1 LALSNVSRVVN
12 TKELDNKRW
21 LVRALLLSAV
31 LTILFAKVYLTF
43 YVIDM
48 GVGIYS
54 ILTSFVL
61 FNILFISYFRYKDP
75 YWKVF
80 DKKIPE
86 NEMPLVSI
94 VVPVK
99 NEEADISTCIQS
111 CIDQTYKN
119 KEIIVIDDGSTD
131 KTGIIL
137 DEIKAHNPSSNLKI
151 VHLKE
156 SVGKKKAIEAASK
169 IAKGEIYAFMDS
181 DCDMAHDATEKA
193 VQLFYSDK
201 QLGAVTGHGRVKNR
215 HAGGFTDHFLE
226 KLQDVYADG
235 ACRAQKG
242 MESVFSSVTCCA
254 GSLSFYRRDAIQDF
268 IPQWARD
275 RFLGMEF
282 KFATDRR
289 MTAHVLSTRPPK
301 ISYQSSS
308 QQQTTLPILTGTGY
322 TSKNLVTDHSDSDD
336 NKSSSYK
343 KQQVNGY
350 WKVLYSQSIKV
361 NIGVPPTLESLIKQ
375 QVRWRKSFIRSLFAA
390 GGIFWKRPF
399 YVALLYYLQT
409 SMKFIRPYIVASTVV
424 FMPLMGDYVTPIVW
438 FAGVLFTGMIYAVDF
453 RLRNPGDRNWLYR
466 PFFTLLSTY
475 VYTWLLIYAAI
486 TIKRTGWR

>member
-1 LALSNVSRVVN
+1 LALSSVPKIVDTR
-12 TKELDNKRW
+12 ELDNKRW
-21 LVRALLLSAV
+21 FVRALLLSSV
-31 LTILFAKVYLTF
+31 LTILFAKVYLTL

-75 YWKVF
+75 YLKVF

-86 NEMPLVSI
+86 NKMPLVSI

-99 NEEADISTCIQS
+99 NEEADITTCIQS
-111 CIDQTYKN
+111 CIDQTYRN

-131 KTGIIL
+131 NTGVIL
-137 DEIKAHNPSSNLKI
+137 DDIKNENPSTNLRI
-151 VHLKE
+151 VHLRE

-181 DCDMAHDATEKA
+181 DCDMAPDAAEKA
-193 VQLFYSDK
+193 VQLFYWDR

-215 HAGGFTDHFLE
+215 HVGGFTDHFLE

-242 MESVFSSVTCCA
+242 MESVYSSVTCCA

-289 MTAHVLSTRPPK
+289 MTAHVLATSPPA
-301 ISYQSSS
+301 ISYN
-308 QQQTTLPILTGTGY
+308 
-322 TSKNLVTDHSDSDD
+322 SKNQQETAIPVLSGEGYAS
-336 NKSSSYK
+336 KSMLSNNSENTESTSGE
-343 KQQVNGY
+343 KQQVNGL
-350 WKVLYSQSIKV
+350 WKVLYSQNIRV
-361 NIGVPPTLESLIKQ
+361 NIGVPPTFETLIKQ

-399 YVALLYYLQT
+399 YVAMLYYLQT
-409 SMKFIRPYIVASTVV
+409 SMKFIRPYIVASTVI
-424 FMPLMGDYVTPIVW
+424 FMPLMGDYITPIVW
-438 FAGVLFTGMIYAVDF
+438 FAGVVFTGMIYAVDF

-486 TIKRTGWR
+486 TIKKTGWR

>member
-1 LALSNVSRVVN
+1 MKTR
-12 TKELDNKRW
+12 ELDNKRW

-31 LTILFAKVYLTF
+31 LTILFAKVYLTV

-80 DKKIPE
+80 DKKIPT
-86 NEMPLVSI
+86 NEMPLVSL

-99 NEEADISTCIQS
+99 NEEADITSCIQS
-111 CIDQTYKN
+111 CIDQTYKK

-131 KTGIIL
+131 RTGAIL
-137 DEIKAHNPSSNLKI
+137 DAIKKQNPSTNLNI

-156 SVGKKKAIEAASK
+156 SVGKKKAIEVASK
-169 IAKGEIYAFMDS
+169 IARGEIYGFMDS
-181 DCDMAHDATEKA
+181 DCAMANDATEKA
-193 VQLFYSDK
+193 VKLFYFDK
-201 QLGAVTGHGRVKNR
+201 QLGALTGHGRTKNR
-215 HAGGFTDHFLE
+215 HEGGFRDHFLE

-289 MTAHVLSTRPPK
+289 MTAHVLANRPPL
-301 ISYQSSS
+301 ISYSSAD
-308 QQQTTLPILTGTGY
+308 QRQTAMPIVGNEGY
-322 TSKNLVTDHSDSDD
+322 TSNSMLSNGSGSIESTSDR
-336 NKSSSYK
+336 K
-343 KQQVNGY
+343 KEANGY

-361 NIGVPPTLESLIKQ
+361 DIGVPPTLDSLIKQ

-424 FMPLMGDYVTPIVW
+424 FLPLMGDYVTPIVW

-486 TIKRTGWR
+486 TIKKTGWR

>member
-1 LALSNVSRVVN
+1 MSNVPKFVKTR
-12 TKELDNKRW
+12 ELDNKRW

-31 LTILFAKVYLTF
+31 LTILFVKVYLTV

-80 DKKIPE
+80 DKKIPT
-86 NEMPLVSI
+86 NEMPLVSL

-99 NEEADISTCIQS
+99 NEEADITSCIQS
-111 CIDQTYKN
+111 CIDQTYKK

-131 KTGIIL
+131 RTGAIL
-137 DEIKAHNPSSNLKI
+137 DEIKNQNPSTNLNI
-151 VHLKE
+151 VHLRE
-156 SVGKKKAIEAASK
+156 SVGKKKAIEVASK
-169 IAKGEIYAFMDS
+169 IARGEIYGFMDS
-181 DCDMAHDATEKA
+181 DCSMANDATEKA
-193 VQLFYSDK
+193 VKLFYFDK
-201 QLGAVTGHGRVKNR
+201 QLGALTGHGRTKNR
-215 HAGGFTDHFLE
+215 HEGGFRDHFLE

-289 MTAHVLSTRPPK
+289 MTAHVLANRPPL
-301 ISYQSSS
+301 ISYSSAD
-308 QQQTTLPILTGTGY
+308 QRQTAMPIVGNEGY
-322 TSKNLVTDHSDSDD
+322 TSNRMFSNESESIESTSDR
-336 NKSSSYK
+336 K
-343 KQQVNGY
+343 KDANRY

-361 NIGVPPTLESLIKQ
+361 DIGVPPTLDSLIKQ

-424 FMPLMGDYVTPIVW
+424 FLPLMGDYVTPIVW

-486 TIKRTGWR
+486 TIKKTGWR

>member
-1 LALSNVSRVVN
+1 MNILPQVFNL
-12 TKELDNKRW
+12 KELDTKRW
-21 LVRALLLSAV
+21 LIRVLLLSAV
-31 LTILFAKVYLTF
+31 FTILTTKVYLTI
-43 YVIDM
+43 YVIDL
-48 GVGIYS
+48 GVGLYS

-61 FNILFISYFRYKDP
+61 FNILFFSYFRYKDP
-75 YWKVF
+75 FFKVF

-86 NEMPLVSI
+86 NKLPLVSI

-99 NEEADISTCIQS
+99 NEENDIRS
-111 CIDQTYKN
+111 CIESCINQTYTK

-131 KTGIIL
+131 GTSKIL
-137 DEIKAHNPSSNLKI
+137 DTIKEENNHVDLRI
-151 VHLKE
+151 VHLE
-156 SVGKKKAIEAASK
+156 NSVGKKKAIEVASK

-181 DCDMAHDATEKA
+181 DCDMALDATEKA
-193 VQLFYSDK
+193 VKIFYSDN

-215 HAGGFTDHFLE
+215 HSGGFFDHFLE

-268 IPQWARD
+268 IPKWARD

-289 MTAHVLSTRPPK
+289 MTAHVLSTKPPAHYEIKK
-301 ISYQSSS
+301 IS
-308 QQQTTLPILTGTGY
+308 
-322 TSKNLVTDHSDSDD
+322 SKEE
-336 NKSSSYK
+336 
-343 KQQVNGY
+343 VNGY
-350 WKVLYSQSIKV
+350 WKVMYSQNIRV
-361 NIGVPPTLESLIKQ
+361 NIGVPPTLVSLIKQ
-375 QVRWRKSFIRSLFAA
+375 QIRWRKSFIRSLFAA

-399 YVALLYYLQT
+399 YVALLYYFQT
-409 SMKFIRPYIVASTVV
+409 SMKFIRPYIVATTVV
-424 FMPLMGDYVTPIVW
+424 FLPLAGDYITPVVW
-438 FAGVLFTGMIYAVDF
+438 FAGVLFTGMIYGVDF
-453 RLRNPGDRNWLYR
+453 RLRNPGDKNWIYR

-486 TIKRTGWR
+486 TIKKTGWR

>member
-1 LALSNVSRVVN
+1 MSLSSVPKIVETR
-12 TKELDNKRW
+12 ELDNKRW

-31 LTILFAKVYLTF
+31 LTILFTKVYLTIF
-43 YVIDM
+43 VIDL

-75 YWKVF
+75 YFKVF
-80 DKKIPE
+80 NKKIPE
-86 NEMPLVSI
+86 HELPLVSI

-99 NEEADISTCIQS
+99 NEENDITSCVQS
-111 CIDQTYKN
+111 CIDQTYKK
-119 KEIIVIDDGSTD
+119 KEIIVINDGSTD
-131 KTGIIL
+131 NTGAIL
-137 DEIKAHNPSSNLKI
+137 DDIKNANPSANLRI

-156 SVGKKKAIEAASK
+156 SVGKKKAIEVASK

-193 VQLFYSDK
+193 VQLFYWDK

-215 HAGGFTDHFLE
+215 HTGGFRDHFLE

-242 MESVFSSVTCCA
+242 MESVYASVTCCA

-301 ISYQSSS
+301 ISYS
-308 QQQTTLPILTGTGY
+308 
-322 TSKNLVTDHSDSDD
+322 SKNQNQAAVPLLNGEGYASESVFSENPGNSESESDG
-336 NKSSSYK
+336 K
-343 KQQVNGY
+343 KEVNGY
-350 WKVLYSQSIKV
+350 WKVMYSQSIRV

-375 QVRWRKSFIRSLFAA
+375 QIRWRKSFIRSLFAA

-424 FMPLMGDYVTPIVW
+424 FLPLMGDYITPVVW

-486 TIKRTGWR
+486 TIKKTGWR

>member
-1 LALSNVSRVVN
+1 MALSNVPKVVD
-12 TKELDNKRW
+12 TRELDNKRW

-31 LTILFAKVYLTF
+31 LTILFAKVYLTV

-75 YWKVF
+75 YLKVF
-80 DKKIPE
+80 DKKIPA

-99 NEEADISTCIQS
+99 NEEADITTCIQS
-111 CIDQTYKN
+111 CIDQTYKK

-131 KTGIIL
+131 GTGAIL
-137 DEIKAHNPSSNLKI
+137 DEIKNENPSVNLRI

-201 QLGAVTGHGRVKNR
+201 QLGALTGHGRVKNR
-215 HAGGFTDHFLE
+215 HEGGFRDHFLE

-289 MTAHVLSTRPPK
+289 MTAHVLSTRPPP
-301 ISYQSSS
+301 ISYSSAN
-308 QQQTTLPILTGTGY
+308 QRQTALSIVGNEGY
-322 TSKNLVTDHSDSDD
+322 TSRSMVSNDQESIESTSDG
-336 NKSSSYK
+336 K
-343 KQQVNGY
+343 KEVNGY
-350 WKVLYSQSIKV
+350 WKVMYSQSIRV
-361 NIGVPPTLESLIKQ
+361 NIGVPPTLDSLIKQ

-424 FMPLMGDYVTPIVW
+424 FMPLMGDYITPIVW

-486 TIKRTGWR
+486 TIKKTGWR

>member
-1 LALSNVSRVVN
+1 MSNVPKFVKTR
-12 TKELDNKRW
+12 ELDNKRW

-31 LTILFAKVYLTF
+31 LTILFAKVYLTV

-80 DKKIPE
+80 DKKIPT
-86 NEMPLVSI
+86 NEMPLVSL

-99 NEEADISTCIQS
+99 NEEADITSCIQS
-111 CIDQTYKN
+111 CIDQTYKK

-131 KTGIIL
+131 RTGAIL
-137 DEIKAHNPSSNLKI
+137 DAIKNQNPSTNLNI

-156 SVGKKKAIEAASK
+156 SVGKKKAIEVASK
-169 IAKGEIYAFMDS
+169 IARGEIYGFMDS
-181 DCDMAHDATEKA
+181 DCAMANDATEKA
-193 VQLFYSDK
+193 VKLFYFDK
-201 QLGAVTGHGRVKNR
+201 QIGALTGHGRTKNR
-215 HAGGFTDHFLE
+215 HEGGFRDHFLE

-289 MTAHVLSTRPPK
+289 MTAHVLANRPPL
-301 ISYQSSS
+301 ISYSSPD
-308 QQQTTLPILTGTGY
+308 QRETMMPIAGNEDY
-322 TSKNLVTDHSDSDD
+322 TSNSMLSNESGSTESTSDR
-336 NKSSSYK
+336 K
-343 KQQVNGY
+343 KEVNGF

-361 NIGVPPTLESLIKQ
+361 DIGVPPTLDSLIKQ

-424 FMPLMGDYVTPIVW
+424 FLPLMGDYITPIVW

-486 TIKRTGWR
+486 TIKKTGWR

>member
-1 LALSNVSRVVN
+1 MALSNVPKFVKTR
-12 TKELDNKRW
+12 ELDNKRW

-31 LTILFAKVYLTF
+31 LTILFAKVYLTV

-80 DKKIPE
+80 DKKIPTD
-86 NEMPLVSI
+86 EMPLVSL

-99 NEEADISTCIQS
+99 NEEADITSCIQS
-111 CIDQTYKN
+111 CIDQTYKK

-131 KTGIIL
+131 RTGAIL
-137 DEIKAHNPSSNLKI
+137 DAIKNQNPSTNLNI

-156 SVGKKKAIEAASK
+156 SVGKKKAIEVASK
-169 IAKGEIYAFMDS
+169 IARGEIYGFMDS
-181 DCDMAHDATEKA
+181 DCAMANDATEKA
-193 VQLFYSDK
+193 VKLFYFDK
-201 QLGAVTGHGRVKNR
+201 QIGALTGHGRTKNR
-215 HAGGFTDHFLE
+215 HEGGFRDHFLE

-289 MTAHVLSTRPPK
+289 MTAHVLANRPPL
-301 ISYQSSS
+301 ISYSSPD
-308 QQQTTLPILTGTGY
+308 QRETMMPIAGNEGY
-322 TSKNLVTDHSDSDD
+322 TSNSMLSNESGSIESTSDR
-336 NKSSSYK
+336 K
-343 KQQVNGY
+343 KEANGF

-361 NIGVPPTLESLIKQ
+361 DIGVPPTLDSLIKQ

-424 FMPLMGDYVTPIVW
+424 FLPLMGDYITPIVW

-486 TIKRTGWR
+486 TIKKTGWR

>member
-1 LALSNVSRVVN
+1 MSSVPKIVDTR
-12 TKELDNKRW
+12 ELDNKRW
-21 LVRALLLSAV
+21 FVRALLLSSV
-31 LTILFAKVYLTF
+31 LTILFAKVYLTL

-75 YWKVF
+75 YLKVF
-80 DKKIPE
+80 DKKIPD
-86 NEMPLVSI
+86 NKMPLVSI

-99 NEEADISTCIQS
+99 NEEADITTCIQS
-111 CIDQTYKN
+111 CIDQTYRN

-131 KTGIIL
+131 NTGAIL
-137 DEIKAHNPSSNLKI
+137 DNIKNENPSTNLRI

-181 DCDMAHDATEKA
+181 DCDMAPDAAEKA
-193 VQLFYSDK
+193 IQLFYWDK

-242 MESVFSSVTCCA
+242 MESVYSSVTCCA

-289 MTAHVLSTRPPK
+289 MTAHVLATSPPS
-301 ISYQSSS
+301 ISHNAKN
-308 QQQTTLPILTGTGY
+308 QQKTAIPILSGDGY
-322 TSKNLVTDHSDSDD
+322 ASNSVLSNNSENTESTSAE
-336 NKSSSYK
+336 
-343 KQQVNGY
+343 KQESNGL
-350 WKVLYSQSIKV
+350 WKVLYSQNIRV
-361 NIGVPPTLESLIKQ
+361 NIGVPPTFETLIKQ

-399 YVALLYYLQT
+399 YVAMLYYLQT
-409 SMKFIRPYIVASTVV
+409 SMKFIRPYIVASTVI
-424 FMPLMGDYVTPIVW
+424 FMPLMGDYITPIVW
-438 FAGVLFTGMIYAVDF
+438 FAGVVFTGMIYAVDF
-453 RLRNPGDRNWLYR
+453 RLRNPGDGNWLYR

-486 TIKRTGWR
+486 TIKKTGWR

>member
-1 LALSNVSRVVN
+1 LALSNVPRVVN
-12 TKELDNKRW
+12 TRELDNKRW
-21 LVRALLLSAV
+21 FVRGLLLSAV
-31 LTILFAKVYLTF
+31 LTILVTKVFLTI

-61 FNILFISYFRYKDP
+61 FNILFISYFKYKDP

-86 NEMPLVSI
+86 NELPLVSI

-99 NEEADISTCIQS
+99 NEEADITTCIQS
-111 CIDQTYKN
+111 CIDQTYKK

-131 KTGIIL
+131 RTGEIL
-137 DEIKAHNPSSNLKI
+137 DQIKKDNPTTNLNV
-151 VHLKE
+151 VHLQE
-156 SVGKKKAIEAASK
+156 SVGKKKAIETASK

-181 DCDMAHDATEKA
+181 DCDMTYDATEKA
-193 VQLFYSDK
+193 VKLFYSDK

-301 ISYQSSS
+301 IYYKSKN
-308 QQQTTLPILTGTGY
+308 QQQAAVPILNGAGY
-322 TSKNLVTDHSDSDD
+322 TSKNIGSDHSDGNEFSADQ
-336 NKSSSYK
+336 N
-343 KQQVNGY
+343 QEVNGY

-399 YVALLYYLQT
+399 YVAILYYLQT

-424 FMPLMGDYVTPIVW
+424 FMPLMGDYITPVVW

-466 PFFTLLSTY
+466 PFFTLLS
-475 VYTWLLIYAAI
+475 
-486 TIKRTGWR
+486 

>member
-1 LALSNVSRVVN
+1 MALSNLPKFTK

-21 LVRALLLSAV
+21 FVRALLLSAV
-31 LTILFAKVYLTF
+31 LAILCTKVFLTI

-61 FNILFISYFRYKDP
+61 FNILFISYFRYRDP
-75 YWKVF
+75 YLKVF
-80 DKKIPE
+80 DKRIPE
-86 NEMPLVSI
+86 NDKPLVSI

-111 CIDQTYKN
+111 CIDQTYQK
-119 KEIIVIDDGSTD
+119 KEIIVIDDGSID
-131 KTGIIL
+131 KTGDIL
-137 DEIKAHNPSSNLKI
+137 DSIKDKNKSVNLRI

-169 IAKGEIYAFMDS
+169 IAHGQIYAFMDS
-181 DCDMAHDATEKA
+181 DCDMAVDATEKA
-193 VQLFYSDK
+193 VQIFYADK
-201 QLGAVTGHGRVKNR
+201 QVGALTGHGRVKNR
-215 HAGGFTDHFLE
+215 HAGGFWDHFLE

-242 MESVFSSVTCCA
+242 AESVFSSVSCCA
-254 GSLSFYRRDAIQDF
+254 GSLSFYRRAAIQDF

-301 ISYQSSS
+301 ITNKSTNEQYAAV
-308 QQQTTLPILTGTGY
+308 PILNVEGMAKRSTY
-322 TSKNLVTDHSDSDD
+322 ENSFENKNEESET
-336 NKSSSYK
+336 
-343 KQQVNGY
+343 KQDVNGY
-350 WKVLYSQSIKV
+350 WKVLYSQNIRV
-361 NIGVPPTLESLIKQ
+361 NIGVPPTLDSLIKQ

-390 GGIFWKRPF
+390 GGIFWKRPL
-399 YVALLYYLQT
+399 YVALLYYFQT
-409 SMKFIRPYIVASTVV
+409 SMKFIRPYIVATTVV
-424 FMPLMGDYVTPIVW
+424 YLPLAGDFITPVVW

-475 VYTWLLIYAAI
+475 IYTWLLIYAAI
-486 TIKRTGWR
+486 TIKKSGWR

>member
-1 LALSNVSRVVN
+1 LALSNVPKFVKTR
-12 TKELDNKRW
+12 ELDNKRW

-31 LTILFAKVYLTF
+31 LTILFAKVYLTV

-80 DKKIPE
+80 DKKIPT
-86 NEMPLVSI
+86 NEMPLVSL

-99 NEEADISTCIQS
+99 NEEADITSCIQS
-111 CIDQTYKN
+111 CIDQTYKK

-131 KTGIIL
+131 RTGAIL
-137 DEIKAHNPSSNLKI
+137 DAIKNQNPSTNLNI

-156 SVGKKKAIEAASK
+156 SVGKKKAIEVASK
-169 IAKGEIYAFMDS
+169 IARGEIYGFMDS
-181 DCDMAHDATEKA
+181 DCAMANDATEKA
-193 VQLFYSDK
+193 VKLFYFDK
-201 QLGAVTGHGRVKNR
+201 QIGALTGHGRTKNR
-215 HAGGFTDHFLE
+215 HEGGFRDHFLE

-289 MTAHVLSTRPPK
+289 MTAHVLANRPPL
-301 ISYQSSS
+301 ISYSSPD
-308 QQQTTLPILTGTGY
+308 QRETMMPIAGNEDY
-322 TSKNLVTDHSDSDD
+322 TSNSMLSNESGSTESTSDR
-336 NKSSSYK
+336 K
-343 KQQVNGY
+343 KEVNGF

-361 NIGVPPTLESLIKQ
+361 DIGVPPTLDSLIKQ
-375 QVRWRKSFIRSLFAA
+375 QVRWRESFIRSLFAA

-424 FMPLMGDYVTPIVW
+424 FLPLMGDYITPIVW

-486 TIKRTGWR
+486 TIKKTGWR

>member
-1 LALSNVSRVVN
+1 MSSVPKFVKL
-12 TKELDNKRW
+12 KELDNKRW
-21 LVRALLLSAV
+21 FVRSLLLSAV
-31 LTILFAKVYLTF
+31 LTILITKVFLTI
-43 YVIDM
+43 YVIDA
-48 GVGIYS
+48 GVGMYS

-75 YWKVF
+75 YLKVF
-80 DKKIPE
+80 DRKIPE
-86 NEMPLVSI
+86 NRMPLVSI

-99 NEEADISTCIQS
+99 NEEADIRTCIQS
-111 CIDQTYKN
+111 CIDQSYPK

-131 KTGIIL
+131 KTGEIL
-137 DEIKAHNPSSNLKI
+137 DKIKDENKSADLRI

-156 SVGKKKAIEAASK
+156 SGGKKKAIEAASK
-169 IAKGEIYAFMDS
+169 IARGEIYAFMDS
-181 DCDMAHDATEKA
+181 DCDMASDATEKA
-193 VQLFYSDK
+193 VQIFYFDK
-201 QLGAVTGHGRVKNR
+201 QVGAITGHGRVKNR
-215 HAGGFTDHFLE
+215 HSGGFTDHFLE

-242 MESVFSSVTCCA
+242 METVFSSVTCCA

-301 ISYQSSS
+301 LYNQTHYEQLSAISILNSGNISKSMMS
-308 QQQTTLPILTGTGY
+308 QDGEETD
-322 TSKNLVTDHSDSDD
+322 KN
-336 NKSSSYK
+336 NKK
-343 KQQVNGY
+343 EEVNGY
-350 WKVLYSQSIKV
+350 WKVLYSQHIRV
-361 NIGVPPTLESLIKQ
+361 NIGVPSTLISLIKQ

-390 GGIFWKRPF
+390 GGVFWKRPL
-399 YVALLYYLQT
+399 YVSFIYYLQT
-409 SMKFIRPYIVASTVV
+409 SMKFIRPYIVATTVF
-424 FMPLMGDYVTPIVW
+424 FMPLMGDYTTPVVW
-438 FAGVLFTGMIYAVDF
+438 FAGVFFTGMIYAVDF
-453 RLRNPGDRNWLYR
+453 RLRNPGDKNWLYR

-486 TIKRTGWR
+486 TIKKTGWR

>member
-1 LALSNVSRVVN
+1 MSNVPKFVKTR
-12 TKELDNKRW
+12 ELDNKRW

-31 LTILFAKVYLTF
+31 LTILFAKVYLTV

-80 DKKIPE
+80 DKKIPT
-86 NEMPLVSI
+86 NEMPLVSL

-99 NEEADISTCIQS
+99 NEEADITSCIQS
-111 CIDQTYKN
+111 CIDQTYKK

-131 KTGIIL
+131 RTGAIL
-137 DEIKAHNPSSNLKI
+137 DAIKNQNPSTNLNI

-156 SVGKKKAIEAASK
+156 SVGKKKAIEVASK
-169 IAKGEIYAFMDS
+169 IARGEIYGFMDS
-181 DCDMAHDATEKA
+181 DCAMANDATEKA
-193 VQLFYSDK
+193 VKLFYFDK
-201 QLGAVTGHGRVKNR
+201 QIGALTGHGRTKNR
-215 HAGGFTDHFLE
+215 HEGGFRDHFLE

-289 MTAHVLSTRPPK
+289 MTAHVLANRPPL
-301 ISYQSSS
+301 ISYSSPD
-308 QQQTTLPILTGTGY
+308 QRETMMPIAGNEDY
-322 TSKNLVTDHSDSDD
+322 TSNSMLSNESGSIESTSDR
-336 NKSSSYK
+336 K
-343 KQQVNGY
+343 KEANGF

-361 NIGVPPTLESLIKQ
+361 DIGVPPTLDSLIKQ

-424 FMPLMGDYVTPIVW
+424 FLPLMGDYITPIVW

-486 TIKRTGWR
+486 TIKKTGWR

>member
-1 LALSNVSRVVN
+1 MSNLPKFTK

-21 LVRALLLSAV
+21 FVRALLLSAV
-31 LTILFAKVYLTF
+31 LAILCTKVFLTI

-61 FNILFISYFRYKDP
+61 FNILFISYFRYRDP
-75 YWKVF
+75 YLKVF
-80 DKKIPE
+80 DKRIPE
-86 NEMPLVSI
+86 NDKPLVSI

-111 CIDQTYKN
+111 CIDQTYQK

-131 KTGIIL
+131 RTGDIL
-137 DEIKAHNPSSNLKI
+137 DSIKDKNKSVNLRI

-156 SVGKKKAIEAASK
+156 SGGKKKAIEAASK
-169 IAKGEIYAFMDS
+169 IAHGEIYAFMDS
-181 DCDMAHDATEKA
+181 DCDMAVDATEKA
-193 VQLFYSDK
+193 VQIFYSDS
-201 QLGAVTGHGRVKNR
+201 QVGALTGHGRVKNR
-215 HAGGFTDHFLE
+215 HVGGFWDHFLE

-242 MESVFSSVTCCA
+242 AESVFSSVSCCA
-254 GSLSFYRRDAIQDF
+254 GSLSFYRRAAVQDF

-301 ISYQSSS
+301 IINKSTNEQYAAV
-308 QQQTTLPILTGTGY
+308 PILSVAGMTKRSTY
-322 TSKNLVTDHSDSDD
+322 ENSFENKDEESKT
-336 NKSSSYK
+336 
-343 KQQVNGY
+343 KQDVNGY
-350 WKVLYSQSIKV
+350 WKVLYSQNIRV
-361 NIGVPPTLESLIKQ
+361 NIGVPSTLDSLIKQ

-390 GGIFWKRPF
+390 GGIFWKRPL
-399 YVALLYYLQT
+399 YVALLYYFQT
-409 SMKFIRPYIVASTVV
+409 SMKFIRPYIVATTVV
-424 FMPLMGDYVTPIVW
+424 YMPLAGDFITPVVW

-475 VYTWLLIYAAI
+475 IYTWLLIYAAI
-486 TIKRTGWR
+486 TIKKSGWR

>member
-1 LALSNVSRVVN
+1 LALSNVPKFVKTR
-12 TKELDNKRW
+12 ELDNKRW

-31 LTILFAKVYLTF
+31 LTILFAKVYLTV

-80 DKKIPE
+80 DKKIPT
-86 NEMPLVSI
+86 NEMPLVSL

-99 NEEADISTCIQS
+99 NEEADITSCIQS
-111 CIDQTYKN
+111 CIDQTYKK

-131 KTGIIL
+131 RTGAIL
-137 DEIKAHNPSSNLKI
+137 DAIKNQNPSTNLNI

-156 SVGKKKAIEAASK
+156 SVGKKKAIEVASK
-169 IAKGEIYAFMDS
+169 IARGEIYGFMDS
-181 DCDMAHDATEKA
+181 DCAMANDATEKA
-193 VQLFYSDK
+193 VKLFYFDK
-201 QLGAVTGHGRVKNR
+201 QIGALTGHGRTKNR
-215 HAGGFTDHFLE
+215 HEGGFRDHFLE

-289 MTAHVLSTRPPK
+289 MTAHVLANRPPL
-301 ISYQSSS
+301 ISYSSPD
-308 QQQTTLPILTGTGY
+308 QRETMMPIAGNEDY
-322 TSKNLVTDHSDSDD
+322 TSNSMLSNESGSTESTSDR
-336 NKSSSYK
+336 K
-343 KQQVNGY
+343 KEVNGF

-361 NIGVPPTLESLIKQ
+361 DIGVPPTLDSLIKQ

-424 FMPLMGDYVTPIVW
+424 FLPLMGDYITPIVW

-486 TIKRTGWR
+486 TIKKTGWR

>member
-1 LALSNVSRVVN
+1 MALSSMPKFVKKS
-12 TKELDNKRW
+12 ELDNKRW
-21 LVRALLLSAV
+21 FVRALLLSAV
-31 LTILFAKVYLTF
+31 LTILFTKAYLTF
-43 YVIDM
+43 YVIDL

-75 YWKVF
+75 YLKVS
-80 DKKIPE
+80 DKKIPDTE
-86 NEMPLVSI
+86 KPLVSI

-99 NEEADISTCIQS
+99 NEEVDITDCIQS
-111 CIDQTYKN
+111 CLDQTYEN

-131 KTGIIL
+131 KTGEIL
-137 DEIKAHNPSSNLKI
+137 DRLKEQNKSANLRI
-151 VHLKE
+151 VHLEK

-193 VQLFYSDK
+193 VQIFYFDR
-201 QLGAVTGHGRVKNR
+201 QLGAITGHGRVKNR
-215 HAGGFTDHFLE
+215 HAGGFRDHFLE

-289 MTAHVLSTRPPK
+289 MTAHVLATRPPGFSSTATTNK
-301 ISYQSSS
+301 TKQSVS
-308 QQQTTLPILTGTGY
+308 ILTGDSS
-322 TSKNLVTDHSDSDD
+322 TSAALGQDKGHIEV
-336 NKSSSYK
+336 KSSFEDME
-343 KQQVNGY
+343 VNGY
-350 WKVLYSQSIKV
+350 WKVLYSSHIRV
-361 NIGVPPTLESLIKQ
+361 NIGVPPTLDSLIKQ

-390 GGIFWKRPF
+390 GGIYWKRPF

-409 SMKFIRPYIVASTVV
+409 AMKFIRPYIVASTVV
-424 FMPLMGDYVTPIVW
+424 FLPLMGDYTTPIVW

-486 TIKRTGWR
+486 TIKKTGWR

>member
-1 LALSNVSRVVN
+1 MALSSVPRIVD
-12 TKELDNKRW
+12 TRELDNKRW
-21 LVRALLLSAV
+21 FVRALLLSAV
-31 LTILFAKVYLTF
+31 LTILFAKVYLTL
-43 YVIDM
+43 YVIDL

-61 FNILFISYFRYKDP
+61 FNILFLSYFRYKDP
-75 YWKVF
+75 YLKVF

-86 NEMPLVSI
+86 NKMPLVSI

-99 NEEADISTCIQS
+99 NEEADITTCVQS
-111 CIDQTYKN
+111 CIDQTYRK

-131 KTGIIL
+131 NTGAIL
-137 DEIKAHNPSSNLKI
+137 DDMKKENLSTNLRI

-156 SVGKKKAIEAASK
+156 SVGKKKAIEVASK

-181 DCDMAHDATEKA
+181 DCDMAPDAAEKA
-193 VQLFYSDK
+193 VQLFYWDK

-215 HAGGFTDHFLE
+215 HVGGFTDHFLE

-289 MTAHVLSTRPPK
+289 MTAHVLATSPHS
-301 ISYQSSS
+301 ISYNSKN
-308 QQQTTLPILTGTGY
+308 QQQAAMPILSCEGY
-322 TSKNLVTDHSDSDD
+322 ASKSVLSNGSENSEFTSGG
-336 NKSSSYK
+336 
-343 KQQVNGY
+343 KQELNGL
-350 WKVLYSQSIKV
+350 WKVLYSQNIRV
-361 NIGVPPTLESLIKQ
+361 NIGVPPTFETLMKQ

-409 SMKFIRPYIVASTVV
+409 AMKFIRPYIVASTVI
-424 FMPLMGDYVTPIVW
+424 FMPLMGDYITPIVW
-438 FAGVLFTGMIYAVDF
+438 FAGVVFTGMIYAVDF
-453 RLRNPGDRNWLYR
+453 RLRNPGDKNWLYR

-486 TIKRTGWR
+486 TIKKTGWR

>member
-1 LALSNVSRVVN
+1 LALSNVPKIVDTR
-12 TKELDNKRW
+12 ELDNKRW

-31 LTILFAKVYLTF
+31 LTILFAKVYLTV

-75 YWKVF
+75 YLKVF

-99 NEEADISTCIQS
+99 NEEADITTCIQS
-111 CIDQTYKN
+111 CINQTYKK
-119 KEIIVIDDGSTD
+119 KEVIVIDDGSTD
-131 KTGIIL
+131 KTGEIL
-137 DEIKAHNPSSNLKI
+137 DEIKNENPSTNLRI

-169 IAKGEIYAFMDS
+169 IARGEIYAFMDS

-201 QLGAVTGHGRVKNR
+201 QLGALTGHGRVKNR
-215 HAGGFTDHFLE
+215 HAGGFRDHFLE

-289 MTAHVLSTRPPK
+289 MTAHVLSTRPPLL
-301 ISYQSSS
+301 SYSSAT
-308 QQQTTLPILTGTGY
+308 QRQTAMPIVGSEGY
-322 TSKNLVTDHSDSDD
+322 TSKSMLSNGTDRGESVSDGKED
-336 NKSSSYK
+336 
-343 KQQVNGY
+343 VNGY
-350 WKVLYSQSIKV
+350 WKVLYSQNIRV
-361 NIGVPPTLESLIKQ
+361 NIGVPPTLDSLVKQ

-409 SMKFIRPYIVASTVV
+409 SMKFIRPYIVATTVV
-424 FMPLMGDYVTPIVW
+424 FMPLMGDYITPIVW

-453 RLRNPGDRNWLYR
+453 RLRNPGDKNWLYR

-486 TIKRTGWR
+486 TIKKTGWR

>member
-1 LALSNVSRVVN
+1 LALSNVPKIVDTR
-12 TKELDNKRW
+12 ELDNKRW

-31 LTILFAKVYLTF
+31 LTILFAKVYLTL

-61 FNILFISYFRYKDP
+61 FNVLFISYFRYKDP
-75 YWKVF
+75 YLKVF

-86 NEMPLVSI
+86 NEKPLVSI

-99 NEEADISTCIQS
+99 NEEADITMCIQS
-111 CIDQTYKN
+111 CINQTYKK

-131 KTGIIL
+131 KTGSIL
-137 DEIKAHNPSSNLKI
+137 DEIKNDNPSTNLRI

-181 DCDMAHDATEKA
+181 DCDMAHDAAEKA
-193 VQLFYSDK
+193 VQLFCSDK
-201 QLGAVTGHGRVKNR
+201 QLGALTGHGRVKNR
-215 HAGGFTDHFLE
+215 HAGGFRDHFLE

-289 MTAHVLSTRPPK
+289 MTAHVLSTRPPLL
-301 ISYQSSS
+301 SYSSTHQS
-308 QQQTTLPILTGTGY
+308 QTAMPIVGSEGY
-322 TSKNLVTDHSDSDD
+322 TSKSMLSNDSESVESNSDG
-336 NKSSSYK
+336 
-343 KQQVNGY
+343 KQEVNGY
-350 WKVLYSQSIKV
+350 WKVLYSQNIKV
-361 NIGVPPTLESLIKQ
+361 NIGVPPTLDSLVKQ

-409 SMKFIRPYIVASTVV
+409 SMKFIRPYIVATTVV
-424 FMPLMGDYVTPIVW
+424 FMPLMGDYITPIVW

-486 TIKRTGWR
+486 TIKKTGWR

>member
-1 LALSNVSRVVN
+1 MALSNVPKIVDTR
-12 TKELDNKRW
+12 ELDNKRW

-31 LTILFAKVYLTF
+31 LTILFAKVYLTV

-75 YWKVF
+75 YLKVF
-80 DKKIPE
+80 DKKIPT
-86 NEMPLVSI
+86 NELPLVSI

-99 NEEADISTCIQS
+99 NEEADITTCIQS
-111 CIDQTYKN
+111 CIDQTYKK

-131 KTGIIL
+131 RTGTIL
-137 DEIKAHNPSSNLKI
+137 DEIKNENPSTNLKI

-201 QLGAVTGHGRVKNR
+201 QLGALTGHGRVKNR
-215 HAGGFTDHFLE
+215 HEGGFRDHFLE

-289 MTAHVLSTRPPK
+289 MTAHVLSTRPPL
-301 ISYQSSS
+301 ISYSSTNRH
-308 QQQTTLPILTGTGY
+308 QTAMPIVGNEGY
-322 TSKNLVTDHSDSDD
+322 SSKSVLSNGPESIESTSDG
-336 NKSSSYK
+336 K
-343 KQQVNGY
+343 KEVNGY
-350 WKVLYSQSIKV
+350 WKVMYSQNIRV
-361 NIGVPPTLESLIKQ
+361 NIGVPPTLDSLIKQ

-424 FMPLMGDYVTPIVW
+424 FMPLMGDYITPVVW

-486 TIKRTGWR
+486 TIKKTGWR

>member
-1 LALSNVSRVVN
+1 MALSNVPKFVKTR
-12 TKELDNKRW
+12 ELDNKRW

-31 LTILFAKVYLTF
+31 LTILFAKVYLTV

-80 DKKIPE
+80 DKKIPT
-86 NEMPLVSI
+86 NEMPLVSL

-99 NEEADISTCIQS
+99 NEEADITSCIQS
-111 CIDQTYKN
+111 CIDQTYKK

-131 KTGIIL
+131 RTGAIL
-137 DEIKAHNPSSNLKI
+137 DAIKNQNPSTNLNI

-156 SVGKKKAIEAASK
+156 SVGKKKAIEVASK
-169 IAKGEIYAFMDS
+169 IARGEIYGFMDS
-181 DCDMAHDATEKA
+181 DCAMANDATEKA
-193 VQLFYSDK
+193 VKLFYFDK
-201 QLGAVTGHGRVKNR
+201 QIGALTGHGRTKNR
-215 HAGGFTDHFLE
+215 HEGGFRDHFLE

-289 MTAHVLSTRPPK
+289 MTAHVLANRPPL
-301 ISYQSSS
+301 ISYSSPD
-308 QQQTTLPILTGTGY
+308 QRETMMPIAGNEDY
-322 TSKNLVTDHSDSDD
+322 TSNSMLSNESGSTESTSDR
-336 NKSSSYK
+336 K
-343 KQQVNGY
+343 KEVNGF

-361 NIGVPPTLESLIKQ
+361 DIGVPPTLDSLIKQ

-424 FMPLMGDYVTPIVW
+424 FLPLMGDYITPIVW

-486 TIKRTGWR
+486 TIKKTGWR

>member
-1 LALSNVSRVVN
+1 LALSSVPKIVDTR
-12 TKELDNKRW
+12 ELDNKRW
-21 LVRALLLSAV
+21 FVRALLLSAV
-31 LTILFAKVYLTF
+31 LTILFAKVYLTL

-75 YWKVF
+75 YLKVL

-86 NEMPLVSI
+86 NKMPLVSI

-99 NEEADISTCIQS
+99 NEEADISTCVQS
-111 CIDQTYKN
+111 CIDQTYRN

-131 KTGIIL
+131 NTGIIL
-137 DEIKAHNPSSNLKI
+137 DNIKNENPSTNLRI
-151 VHLKE
+151 VHIKE

-169 IAKGEIYAFMDS
+169 IARGEIYAFMDS
-181 DCDMAHDATEKA
+181 DCDMAPDATEKA
-193 VQLFYSDK
+193 VQLFYWDR

-215 HAGGFTDHFLE
+215 HVGGFTDHFLE

-242 MESVFSSVTCCA
+242 MESVYSSVTCCA

-289 MTAHVLSTRPPK
+289 MTAHVLSTSPPS
-301 ISYQSSS
+301 ISYNSKN
-308 QQQTTLPILTGTGY
+308 QQETAVPILSGEGY
-322 TSKNLVTDHSDSDD
+322 ASKSMLSNNSENTESTSGE
-336 NKSSSYK
+336 
-343 KQQVNGY
+343 KQKVNGL
-350 WKVLYSQSIKV
+350 WKVLYSQNIRV
-361 NIGVPPTLESLIKQ
+361 NIGVPPTFDTLIKQ

-399 YVALLYYLQT
+399 YVAMLYYLQT
-409 SMKFIRPYIVASTVV
+409 SMKFIRPYIVASTVI
-424 FMPLMGDYVTPIVW
+424 FMPLMGDYITPIVW
-438 FAGVLFTGMIYAVDF
+438 FAGVVFTGMIYAVDF
-453 RLRNPGDRNWLYR
+453 RLRNPGDKNWMYR

-486 TIKRTGWR
+486 TIKKTGWR

>member
-1 LALSNVSRVVN
+1 LALSNVPKFVKTR
-12 TKELDNKRW
+12 ELDNKRW

-31 LTILFAKVYLTF
+31 LTILFAKVYLTV

-80 DKKIPE
+80 DKKIPT
-86 NEMPLVSI
+86 NEMPLVSL

-99 NEEADISTCIQS
+99 NEEADITSCIQS
-111 CIDQTYKN
+111 CIDQTYKK

-131 KTGIIL
+131 RTGAIL
-137 DEIKAHNPSSNLKI
+137 DAIKNQNPSTNLNI

-156 SVGKKKAIEAASK
+156 SVGKKKAIEVASK
-169 IAKGEIYAFMDS
+169 IARGEIYGFMDS
-181 DCDMAHDATEKA
+181 DCAMANDATEKA
-193 VQLFYSDK
+193 VKLFYFDK
-201 QLGAVTGHGRVKNR
+201 QIGALTGHGRTKNR
-215 HAGGFTDHFLE
+215 HEGGFRDHFLE

-289 MTAHVLSTRPPK
+289 MTAHVLANRPPL
-301 ISYQSSS
+301 ISYSSPD
-308 QQQTTLPILTGTGY
+308 QRETMMPI
-322 TSKNLVTDHSDSDD
+322 
-336 NKSSSYK
+336 
-343 KQQVNGY
+343 
-350 WKVLYSQSIKV
+350 
-361 NIGVPPTLESLIKQ
+361 
-375 QVRWRKSFIRSLFAA
+375 A
-390 GGIFWKRPF
+390 GNEG
-399 YVALLYYLQT
+399 
-409 SMKFIRPYIVASTVV
+409 
-424 FMPLMGDYVTPIVW
+424 
-438 FAGVLFTGMIYAVDF
+438 
-453 RLRNPGDRNWLYR
+453 
-466 PFFTLLSTY
+466 
-475 VYTWLLIYAAI
+475 
-486 TIKRTGWR
+486 